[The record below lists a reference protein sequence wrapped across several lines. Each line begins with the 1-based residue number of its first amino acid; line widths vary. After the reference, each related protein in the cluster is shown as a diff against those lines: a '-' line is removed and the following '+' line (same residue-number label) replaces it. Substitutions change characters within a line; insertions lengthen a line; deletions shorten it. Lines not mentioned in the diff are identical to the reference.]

1 MVGRIFLRGLGT
13 SAIVLMLG
21 AVALL
26 SSSLAQD
33 RTGSE
38 SRYPTEAEITFQWN
52 YSCPAKTICSF
63 SCPPRGGANNV
74 KTLTVYLA
82 KVHSG
87 ADRDTFALFYEFSSV
102 PILRGNGFS
111 IVAGL
116 SRMSCQVNG
125 MAVDYSGPPRATNLQ
140 N

>member
-1 MVGRIFLRGLGT
+1 MLRRDCLT
-13 SAIVLMLG
+13 SAAAS
-21 AVALL
+21 AVALGMMAGCAL
-26 SSSLAQD
+26 SSSSQAQE
-33 RTGSE
+33 RTGSQ
-38 SRYPTEAEITFQWN
+38 YPTEAEITFQWN

-74 KTLTVYLA
+74 KTLTVYFA
-82 KVHSG
+82 KVHST
-87 ADRDTFALFYEFSSV
+87 ADRDTFALFYEFTSV
-102 PILRGNGFS
+102 AIPRGNGFS

-125 MAVDYSGPPRATNLQ
+125 MALDYSGPRRTTSLQ